1 MLSEFKADLQRYR
14 ELGVS
19 TREIVLNP
27 AVWAI
32 FWHRFGHWAYKEDSP
47 RILRPILKT
56 IYILGALYFEALQQ
70 MRLDCSATI
79 GPGLHIAHNGG
90 IVLHPETVIGKRCNM
105 GHQVTI
111 GTPGI
116 GRHGVP
122 QIGDGVYVGT
132 GSVLIGGIRIGD
144 GARIA
149 ANSLVNRDVPA
160 GATVM
165 GVPAQIVKMGPQAVL
180 ETTAQEAEPEAEPC
194 DECDARGAK

>member
-1 MLSEFKADLQRYR
+1 MLSKFKADLERYR
-14 ELGVS
+14 ELGLS
-19 TREIVLNP
+19 KRDIALNP

-32 FWHRFGHWAYKEDSP
+32 FWYRFGHWIYKEASP
-47 RILRPILKT
+47 RIVRPVLRMV
-56 IYILGALYFEALQQ
+56 YVFGALYFEAVQQ

-90 IVLHPETVIGKRCNM
+90 IVLHPNTVIGKRCNM

-111 GTPGI
+111 GTPAL

-122 QIGDGVYVGT
+122 QIGDGVYLGT
-132 GSVLIGGIRIGD
+132 GSVLIGSIRIGD

-165 GVPAQIVKMGPQAVL
+165 GVPAQIVRLAPTVVEGTAR
-180 ETTAQEAEPEAEPC
+180 ETKSEIETADHYDPKGV
-194 DECDARGAK
+194 R

>member
-1 MLSEFKADLQRYR
+1 
-14 ELGVS
+14 VS
-19 TREIVLNP
+19 TREIALNP

-32 FWHRFGHWAYKEDSP
+32 FWYRFGSWTYKGNSP
-47 RILRPILKT
+47 WVLRPILKIAYT
-56 IYILGALYFEALQQ
+56 IGAVYFEALQQ
-70 MRLDCSATI
+70 MRLDCSTTI

-90 IVLHPETVIGKRCNM
+90 IVVHPKAVIGKRCNM

-122 QIGDGVYVGT
+122 QIGDGVYLGT
-132 GSVLIGGIRIGD
+132 GSVIIGGIRIGD

-149 ANSLVNRDVPA
+149 ANSLVNRDVPP

-165 GVPAQIVKMGPQAVL
+165 GVPAQIVRR
-180 ETTAQEAEPEAEPC
+180 AEPAPAVAVAGREPQVAGG
-194 DECDARGAK
+194 DPSDRYDLRGVK